1 MLQIYADNMQ
11 IYLAIKPSNANI
23 STERMEM
30 CLIDIHQWMSSN
42 FLKLNSAKTE
52 CLLIGTFQQLAKF
65 NISALNVAGVQ
76 VTLQQKPVRNL
87 GVMFEKNMT
96 MKGHVPGVVRS
107 VSYHIRNISRIHLL
121 LTPDSAKKLVNSL
134 VTSCL
139 DYCNCL
145 LTGVSDK
152 LLTRLQW
159 AQDWAAR
166 VVLQIPRSTPVALD
180 ELHWLPIK
188 ERIKFKLAVTV
199 FKAINGLA
207 PDYLSDLVAPYQ
219 TTRSLR
225 SSDTNLLAIPKPN
238 LVRIG
243 DRPFRVAG
251 PLVWNVLPNSLRAIK
266 NLPDFKKK
274 LKTHFYRLAFNVK
287 RQ

>member
-1 MLQIYADNMQ
+1 M
-11 IYLAIKPSNANI
+11 
-23 STERMEM
+23 
-30 CLIDIHQWMSSN
+30 
-42 FLKLNSAKTE
+42 
-52 CLLIGTFQQLAKF
+52 
-65 NISALNVAGVQ
+65 
-76 VTLQQKPVRNL
+76 
-87 GVMFEKNMT
+87 
-96 MKGHVPGVVRS
+96 
-107 VSYHIRNISRIHLL
+107 RNISRICHL

-134 VTSCL
+134 VTSRF

-145 LTGVSDK
+145 LAGVSDK
-152 LLTRLQW
+152 LLTWLQF

-166 VVLQIPRSTPVALD
+166 VVLQIPRSIRVALD

-219 TTRSLR
+219 PTRSLR
-225 SSDTNLLAIPKPN
+225 SSDTNLLAIPKSN
-238 LVRIG
+238 LVLIG

-251 PLVWNVLPNSLRAIK
+251 PLVWNAMPNSLRDIT